1 VRMAVRP
8 RPAPSGGARGVAVV
22 RVEVRGEGLRRAL
35 RGAGVVYSKWV
46 RPLGSPR
53 LGGLV
58 ELADPSGSPVGCGL
72 WEEGTPVA
80 VRILYYGSCVHR
92 SPGEAVR
99 EAVEAA
105 YRVRV
110 RSGWVEFGSYRLV
123 NSDGDGLSGL
133 IVDVYGDV
141 AVLQV
146 SSPAVDA
153 NLDAVVEAAVSVAG
167 VEHVYEKSTQR
178 SRLDIGLEPRRRWLR
193 GGKREVVIEEAGVKF
208 IVDVVDGQKTGFFLD
223 QRPNRLEA
231 RRYAPG
237 ERVLDV
243 FSYTG
248 GFGLHAAHAGARE
261 VVFIEED
268 PRAARLLVR
277 NLRLNGVTRY
287 RVINRS
293 LWQVS
298 PEEAGSGY
306 GLVTVDPPA
315 FIQEPGG
322 EALRRGLRAYRR
334 AYTWSLDRLSREG
347 GYAYLSSCSYFLD
360 RRRFLD
366 LVAETASAGRRWYR
380 LLGGLR
386 GAGPDHTLRAE
397 GYLEYLKGAFVEVG
411 PARG

>member
-1 VRMAVRP
+1 M
-8 RPAPSGGARGVAVV
+8 GAV
-22 RVEVRGEGLRRAL
+22 RVEVRGEGLERAS

-58 ELADPSGSPVGCGL
+58 ELVSPEGEPVACGL

-80 VRILYYGSCVHR
+80 VRILYYGSCVHGD
-92 SPGEAVR
+92 PEAALR
-99 EAVEAA
+99 EAVEEAFRA
-105 YRVRV
+105 RV
-110 RSGWVEFGSYRLV
+110 RSGWAQLGSYRLV

-141 AVLQV
+141 AVFQV
-146 SSPAVDA
+146 SSPAIDVH
-153 NLDAVVEAAVSVAG
+153 LETLVEAVASVAG

-193 GGKREVVIEEAGVKF
+193 GGKREVVIEEWGVKF

-248 GFGLHAAHAGARE
+248 GFGLHAAHEGARE

-277 NLRLNGVTRY
+277 NLRLNGVARY

-293 LWQVS
+293 LWEVS
-298 PEEAGSGY
+298 AEEVGDGY

-315 FIQEPGG
+315 FIQEPGR
-322 EALRRGLRAYRR
+322 EALRRGLKAYRR
-334 AYTWSLDRLSREG
+334 AYAWSLERLREG
-347 GYAYLSSCSYFLD
+347 GVAYLSSCSYFLD
-360 RRRFLD
+360 RRRFLE
-366 LVAETASAGRRWYR
+366 LVAEVASAARRWYR
-380 LLGGLR
+380 LLGGVR

-397 GYLEYLKGAFVEVG
+397 GYLEYLKGVFLEVG
-411 PARG
+411 PARAGRLSGASSPS

>member
-1 VRMAVRP
+1 MPV
-8 RPAPSGGARGVAVV
+8 ARVA
-22 RVEVRGEGLRRAL
+22 VRGEGLERAS

-46 RPLGSPR
+46 RPLDEPR

-58 ELADPSGSPVGCGL
+58 ELVDPEGSPVACGL

-80 VRILYYGSCVHR
+80 VRILYYGSCVH
-92 SPGEAVR
+92 GDAVAALEEAVR
-99 EAVEAA
+99 AA
-105 YRVRV
+105 YRARV
-110 RSGWVEFGSYRLV
+110 KSGWASLGSYRLV

-133 IVDVYGDV
+133 IIDVYMDV
-141 AVLQV
+141 AVVQV
-146 SSPAVDA
+146 SSPAIDV
-153 NLDAVVEAAVSVAG
+153 NLDAVVKTMVSAAG

-193 GGKREVVIEEAGVKF
+193 GGKREVVIDEWGVKF

-231 RRYAPG
+231 RRYAG
-237 ERVLDV
+237 GTRVLDV

-248 GFGLHAAHAGARE
+248 GFGLHAAHEGARE

-277 NLRLNGVTRY
+277 NLKLNGVTRY

-298 PEEAGSGY
+298 PQEAGEGY

-315 FIQEPGG
+315 FIQEPGR

-334 AYTWSLDRLSREG
+334 AYSWSLERLGEEG
-347 GYAYLSSCSYFLD
+347 VAYLSSCSYFLD
-360 RRRFLD
+360 RSRFLE
-366 LVAETASAGRRWYR
+366 LVAEVASRGSRWYR
-380 LLGGLR
+380 LLGGVR
-386 GAGPDHTLRAE
+386 GAGPDHALRAE
-397 GYLEYLKGAFVEVG
+397 GYLEYLKGVFLEVG
-411 PARG
+411 PKR